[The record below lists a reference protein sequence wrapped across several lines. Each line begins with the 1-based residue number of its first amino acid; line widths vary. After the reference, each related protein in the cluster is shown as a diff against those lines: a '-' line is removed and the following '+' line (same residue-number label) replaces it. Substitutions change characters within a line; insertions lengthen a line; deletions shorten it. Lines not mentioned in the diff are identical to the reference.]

1 MSDSFV
7 TPWTVTHKAPL
18 SKEFYRQEYLSGLP
32 FPFPGDWTQG
42 LNLGLPQCRQ
52 MLYSLSHQGSLT
64 YQCVSAP
71 TSDVRSTLELPFTK
85 EVDLKPMKLESQ
97 TKLSPEPI
105 RPHPTVTTHLQ
116 FQFPT
121 QEAIVLLMQQE

>member
-1 MSDSFV
+1 MGSGDNFACDSNFIGFRS
-7 TPWTVTHKAPL
+7 T
-18 SKEFYRQEYLSGLP
+18 
-32 FPFPGDWTQG
+32 
-42 LNLGLPQCRQ
+42 
-52 MLYSLSHQGSLT
+52 SLVKGSLT

-71 TSDVRSTLELPFTK
+71 TSDVRNTLELPFTR

-97 TKLSPEPI
+97 AKLSPEPI

-121 QEAIVLLMQQE
+121 QEAIVLLVQQE